1 MDEVQPLLQ
10 CYTAQLVAG
19 MDLAAVL
26 AAHRGAPVTEDDL
39 IAALIVR
46 LQVPMTAT
54 QMDACLQAAAEVLAS
69 SDSDSDSDSD
79 SELDEPETRPEPG
92 PDRPLRLPTCN
103 CETCMQARVC
113 YANFGDLEPDPGSRP
128 VVDAILRAAAQA
140 GIRLPSLR
148 AL

>member
-1 MDEVQPLLQ
+1 MDEVRPLLQ

-54 QMDACLQAAAEVLAS
+54 QVDTCLQAAAEVLAS
-69 SDSDSDSDSD
+69 SDSDSELDEL
-79 SELDEPETRPEPG
+79 ELDEPEPEPG
-92 PDRPLRLPTCN
+92 SDRPLRLPTCN

-113 YANFGDLEPDPGSRP
+113 YANFGNLEPDPGSRP
-128 VVDAILRAAAQA
+128 VVDAILRAAVRA

>member
-54 QMDACLQAAAEVLAS
+54 QMDTCLQAAAEVLAS
-69 SDSDSDSDSD
+69 SESESEPDELEL
-79 SELDEPETRPEPG
+79 ELDEPEPG

-140 GIRLPSLR
+140 GIRVPSPR